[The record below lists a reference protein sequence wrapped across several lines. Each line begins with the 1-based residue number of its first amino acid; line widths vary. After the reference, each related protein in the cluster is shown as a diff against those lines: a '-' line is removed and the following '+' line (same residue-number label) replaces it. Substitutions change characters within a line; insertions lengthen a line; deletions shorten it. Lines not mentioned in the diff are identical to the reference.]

1 MKRKIGQKV
10 YVLNGGCIGDQY
22 VVGVFS
28 SKKKAQEAREWII
41 ENDTYYKSNHQHRAK
56 LSAYL
61 NPLIQKFYNRV
72 DQQ

>member
-10 YVLNGGCIGDQY
+10 YVLNGGCIGDRY

-41 ENDTYYKSNHQHRAK
+41 ENTFHILNYATFIDYY
-56 LSAYL
+56 L
-61 NPLIQKFYNRV
+61 
-72 DQQ
+72 

>member
-10 YVLNGGCIGDQY
+10 YVLNGGCIGDRY

-41 ENDTYYKSNHQHRAK
+41 QNDTYYKSNSDELDIDVFEMNGER
-56 LSAYL
+56 
-61 NPLIQKFYNRV
+61 I
-72 DQQ
+72 D